1 MAITILGDNKGIA
14 VDGNLTIEKLDF
26 VFGQGVRSALGVK
39 QDIPEAEVV
48 EAEEIPVVD
57 GVDGR
62 EEVIYPE
69 ITDANTDFF
78 ADVFVV
84 TLEVKGRVSRNVL
97 DVPKVEILHIIYN
110 STREWLPSE
119 RTSVHKWRVLYD
131 VLRRLKYFTIGEKH
145 RFSAFV
151 EAVVKYSFPNDVPAG
166 YANNISKSKL
176 EEHFEDWTQADK
188 DLYKTLKTALTF
200 EK

>member
-1 MAITILGDNKGIA
+1 MAITIQGDNKGIA

-26 VFGQGVRSALGVK
+26 VFGQGVRSASGVK

-57 GVDGR
+57 GR
-62 EEVIYPE
+62 EEIVYPE
-69 ITDANTDFF
+69 IKDVNTDFF
-78 ADVFVV
+78 VDVFVV

-97 DVPKVEILHIIYN
+97 DVPKVEILHVIYN

-145 RFSAFV
+145 RFSDFV
-151 EAVVKYSFPNDVPAG
+151 EAVVKYCFPDVQAT

-188 DLYKTLKTALTF
+188 DLYKTLKNALTF
-200 EK
+200 DK

>member
-1 MAITILGDNKGIA
+1 MAIIIQGDNKGIA

-26 VFGQGVRSALGVK
+26 AFGQGVRSASGVK

-57 GVDGR
+57 GR
-62 EEVIYPE
+62 EEHYPE
-69 ITDANTDFF
+69 VTDTNTNFF
-78 ADVFVV
+78 VDVFAV
-84 TLEVKGRVSRNVL
+84 TLEVNGRVSRNVL
-97 DVPKVEILHIIYN
+97 DVPKVEILHIIYSN
-110 STREWLPSE
+110 TREWNPSD
-119 RTSVHKWRVLYD
+119 RTSVHKWRLLYEA
-131 VLRRLKYFTIGEKH
+131 LRRLKYFTIGEKH

-151 EAVVKYSFPNDVPAG
+151 EAVVKYCFPNDVPVG

-188 DLYKTLKTALTF
+188 ELYKTLRKALTF

>member
-1 MAITILGDNKGIA
+1 MAITIQGDNKGIA

-26 VFGQGVRSALGVK
+26 VFGQGVRSASGLK
-39 QDIPEAEVV
+39 QDIPEAEVA

-57 GVDGR
+57 GR
-62 EEVIYPE
+62 EEIIYPE
-69 ITDANTDFF
+69 IKDVNTDFF

-97 DVPKVEILHIIYN
+97 DVPKVEILHIIYD
-110 STREWLPSE
+110 STRGWLPSE

-131 VLRRLKYFTIGEKH
+131 VLRRLKYFSIGEKH

-151 EAVVKYSFPNDVPAG
+151 EAVVKYCFPNDVPAG

-188 DLYKTLKTALTF
+188 DLYKTLKIALTF

>member
-1 MAITILGDNKGIA
+1 MAITIQGDNKGIA

-26 VFGQGVRSALGVK
+26 VFGQGVRSASGVK

-57 GVDGR
+57 GR
-62 EEVIYPE
+62 EEHYPE
-69 ITDANTDFF
+69 VTDTNTNFF
-78 ADVFVV
+78 VDTFIVTSDVIGVPR
-84 TLEVKGRVSRNVL
+84 KRL

-110 STREWLPSE
+110 NTREWEPSD
-119 RTSVHKWRVLYD
+119 RTSVHKWRLLYET
-131 VLRRLKYFTIGEKH
+131 LRRLRYFTIGEKH
-145 RFSAFV
+145 RFGDFV
-151 EAVVKYSFPNDVPAG
+151 DAVVKYCFPDVQAT

-188 DLYKTLKTALTF
+188 DLYKTLKTALTYQ
-200 EK
+200 K